1 MRMLSEGRAT
11 VPEVARLFKVS
22 TATIYRLFPRRRAGA
37 AAPDGIAPPPR

>member
-22 TATIYRLFPRRRAGA
+22 AATIYRLFPRRRVVVASHDQA
-37 AAPDGIAPPPR
+37 VSTLR